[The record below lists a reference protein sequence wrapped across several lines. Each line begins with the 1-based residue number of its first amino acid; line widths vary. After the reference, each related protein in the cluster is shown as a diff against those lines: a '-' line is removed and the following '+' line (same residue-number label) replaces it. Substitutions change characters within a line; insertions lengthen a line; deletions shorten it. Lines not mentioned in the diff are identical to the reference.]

1 MKGYSYDDNEYQI
14 NENISENYLK
24 VLKEDQRTTDML
36 KDYFKFKGDELV
48 DMSNSQNKKVLI
60 HSSKVYESLMD
71 QYESFNDKLMDL
83 DTALENMVN
92 SQKTKIKS
100 LLEANKRNSNIRHKN
115 SNERNKQRPSAS
127 NNNIG
132 LSDMAIKEFDKKIDE
147 LKKLIA
153 ICEDKIILE
162 TKSMTDNE
170 QKAKEVIDYTNKFK
184 LEKRIYL
191 DKVEEE
197 KLRDMSK
204 YY

>member
-92 SQKTKIKS
+92 SQKNKIKS